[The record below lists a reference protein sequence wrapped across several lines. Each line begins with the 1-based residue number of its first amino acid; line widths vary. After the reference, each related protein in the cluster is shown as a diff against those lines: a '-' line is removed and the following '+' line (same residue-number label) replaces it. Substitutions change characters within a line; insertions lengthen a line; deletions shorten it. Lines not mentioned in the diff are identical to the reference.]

1 MTSVQTCLHL
11 DQPRHKFIIINID
24 FPDDGQI
31 QILKD
36 KPYLARYESLQK
48 YEYMSNYS
56 NAHLKTNLILVKR
69 VSRF

>member
-24 FPDDGQI
+24 FPDDGKI

-36 KPYLARYESLQK
+36 KPYLTRFLQDMNRRK
-48 YEYMSNYS
+48 NTKIRVIV
-56 NAHLKTNLILVKR
+56 LTLILKPV
-69 VSRF
+69 